1 MPPQET
7 LVVRV
12 SAVIASTKGGVKALA
27 GELAVAAT
35 PRMTR
40 AAARVALRDLNIGRV
55 SGLGATVVAAD
66 EETMTAMGEAGCSGG
81 NRA

>member
-1 MPPQET
+1 M
-7 LVVRV
+7 
-12 SAVIASTKGGVKALA
+12 
-27 GELAVAAT
+27 T
-35 PRMTR
+35 PRVTR
-40 AAARVALRDLNIGRV
+40 AAARVALRVLNIGRV